1 MVYLAKK
8 TTRRLRIEEWVMPAA
23 EPTTKPV
30 PNLPPGF
37 DFTDP
42 DIYAERLPVEE
53 LAEMRRTAPIWWNE
67 QAIGVGG
74 FDDGGFWVVSKH
86 GDVKEISR
94 RSDVF
99 SSLQKTALPRYKEG
113 TVTAQI
119 DTGKFVLLNMD
130 APQHTRLRKII
141 SRGFTPRAVERLRED
156 LKERA
161 QRIVEAAAAEGSGD
175 FVEQVSCELPLQAI
189 AGLMGVPQ
197 EDRKKLFHWSNEM
210 VGDQDPEFARNDAMG
225 ASVELIT
232 YAMQLAAA
240 RSNDPQDD
248 IVTKLIEADI
258 EGHKLSDDEFGFF
271 VILLAVAGNETTR
284 NSITQGMMAFTDFP
298 DQWELYKR
306 ERPVTAADEI
316 VRWATPVTSFQRTAL
331 EDYELSGV
339 QIKKGQRV
347 VMVYRSA
354 NFDEEV
360 FDDPF
365 TFNILR
371 DPNPHVGFGGTGAH
385 YCVGANLARMTIDLM
400 FNAIA
405 DTMPNLEPLAK
416 PERLRSGW
424 LNGIKHWQVDY
435 SGNGAAKRPVTH

>member
-1 MVYLAKK
+1 M
-8 TTRRLRIEEWVMPAA
+8 T
-23 EPTTKPV
+23 TTKPI
-30 PNLPPGF
+30 PDLPAGF

-42 DIYAERLPVEE
+42 DIHAERLPVEE
-53 LAEMRRTAPIWWNE
+53 LAELRRTAPIWWNE
-67 QAIGVGG
+67 QPNGIGG
-74 FDDGGFWVVSKH
+74 FDDDGYWVVSKH
-86 GDVKEISR
+86 KDVKEVSR

-99 SSLQKTALPRYKEG
+99 SSLENTALPRYREG
-113 TVTAQI
+113 TVREQRE
-119 DTGKFVLLNMD
+119 TGKYVLLNMD
-130 APQHTRLRKII
+130 APQHTHLRKII
-141 SRGFTPRAVERLRED
+141 SRGFTPRAVERLRDD
-156 LKERA
+156 LNERA
-161 QRIVEAAAAEGSGD
+161 RQIVATAAAAGSGD

-197 EDRKKLFHWSNEM
+197 EDRMKLFHWSNQM
-210 VGDQDPEFARNDAMG
+210 VGDQDPEFVRNDAMG

-232 YAMQLAAA
+232 YAMQMAADRA
-240 RSNDPQDD
+240 QNPGDD
-248 IVTKLIEADI
+248 IVTKLIEADVD
-258 EGHKLSDDEFGFF
+258 GHKLSDDEFGFF

-298 DQWELYKR
+298 EQWELYKR
-306 ERPVTAADEI
+306 ERPVTTADEI

-360 FDDPF
+360 FEDPF
-365 TFNILR
+365 SFNIQR

-385 YCVGANLARMTIDLM
+385 YCIGANLARMTIDLM

-405 DTMPNLEPLAK
+405 DAMPGLESISK

-435 SGNGAAKRPVTH
+435 HTNGSGKCPAAH

>member
-1 MVYLAKK
+1 
-8 TTRRLRIEEWVMPAA
+8 MP
-23 EPTTKPV
+23 T

-42 DIYAERLPVEE
+42 DIYADRLPVEE

-67 QAIGVGG
+67 QPMGKGG
-74 FDDGGFWVVSKH
+74 FDDGGFWVVTKH
-86 GDVKEISR
+86 KDVKEVSR

-99 SSLQKTALPRYKEG
+99 SSQQKTALPRYQDG
-113 TVTAQI
+113 TVGEQI
-119 DTGKFVLLNMD
+119 ERGKFVLLNMD
-130 APQHTRLRKII
+130 APHHTHLRQII
-141 SRGFTPRAVERLRED
+141 SRAFTPRAVERLREE
-156 LKERA
+156 LGQRA
-161 QRIVEAAAAEGSGD
+161 QNIVKTAAAEGYGD

-197 EDRKKLFHWSNEM
+197 EDRMKLFHWSNQM
-210 VGDQDPEFARNDAMG
+210 VGDMDPEFAGNDALT

-232 YAMQLAAA
+232 YGMQLAAERA
-240 RSNDPQDD
+240 DKPGEDL
-248 IVTKLIEADI
+248 VTKLVQADV
-258 EGHKLSDDEFGFF
+258 EGHRLSDDELGFF

-284 NSITQGMMAFTDFP
+284 NSITQGMMAFADFP
-298 DQWELYKR
+298 DQWELFKR
-306 ERPVTAADEI
+306 ERPGTAADEI

-331 EDYELSGV
+331 EDTELSGV
-339 QIKKGQRV
+339 KIKKGERV
-347 VMVYRSA
+347 VMFYRSA

-360 FDDPF
+360 FKDPYR
-365 TFNILR
+365 FNILR

-385 YCVGANLARMTIDLM
+385 YCIGANLARMTIDLM

-405 DTMPNLEPLAK
+405 DQMPDLAPITR

-435 SGNGAAKRPVTH
+435 TGKSLVPQ